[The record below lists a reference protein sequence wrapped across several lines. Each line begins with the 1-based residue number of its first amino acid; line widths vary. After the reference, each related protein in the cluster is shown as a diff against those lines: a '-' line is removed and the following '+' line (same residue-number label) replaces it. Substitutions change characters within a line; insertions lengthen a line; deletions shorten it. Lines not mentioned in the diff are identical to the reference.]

1 MIKKQL
7 VKKCR
12 GVGRALGSEACE
24 EVKPIHKYG
33 LCKSCFLHWL
43 FNTKEGKETL
53 NKSKIT
59 GKKRADKEEK
69 QRKNREKLE
78 NKSIQSLIQEARTPF
93 QKLIRIRDHGKNC
106 ICCDRPLPFNVGNYD
121 AGHFL
126 KAELYTG
133 LIFNPDNTHG
143 QSKYCNK
150 YEHGNEN
157 GYKDGLIKRIGV
169 ERYNHL
175 NDIKNSLKQYKF
187 SKEQLIKMKKYYNK
201 ELRLV
206 EKGLKNINDVDF
218 NIGIN
223 L

>member
-1 MIKKQL
+1 MINKQSIKRCKGTGKAKGCGCGEIK
-7 VKKCR
+7 VIFR
-12 GVGRALGSEACE
+12 
-24 EVKPIHKYG
+24 YG
-33 LCKSCFLHWL
+33 LCVICYKDFL
-43 FNTKEGKETL
+43 FNSPEGIEIL
-53 NKSKIT
+53 RKSRIT

-78 NKSIQSLIQEARTPF
+78 NKSIQTLINQAKTPF

-106 ICCDRPLPFNVGNYD
+106 ICCDRPLPFNIGDYD

-133 LIFNPDNTHG
+133 LIFHPDNVFG
-143 QSKYCNK
+143 QLKHCNK

-157 GYKDGLIKRIGV
+157 GYMGGLIKRIGI

-175 NDIKNSLKQYKF
+175 NDVKNTLKEYKF

-201 ELRLV
+201 ELKSV

-218 NIGIN
+218 NIGI
-223 L
+223 LI